1 MEHAG
6 IDLVFRTGSHLNMGQ
21 ASSHAVA
28 RKPRQFALTEEG
40 RRDLEKLVRTP
51 SAAAGLNRRARAV
64 LLLADGVTG
73 AEVARRCGY
82 TTVQVSRIRRRVTEE
97 GISGIFERPR
107 SGRPPVI
114 TSRKR
119 AQVVAITLRKP
130 ESGLSQWTTREIA
143 RRTGVSHT
151 TVHRIW
157 KAHDLKPH
165 RLETFKFITDP
176 QAEERIHDV
185 VGLYLNPPTNA
196 VVLSFD
202 EKTQIQA
209 LERTQPLL
217 PVRPGLS
224 ARQTHDYRRAGVTS
238 LYAALEVA
246 SGRVIGKCRS
256 NANGTEFLEFLKA
269 VASRFRGKELHIVLD
284 NSSTHTTPAVRHWLA
299 EHPRV
304 HLHFTP
310 KGASWLNLIEA
321 WFGILTRKSIRRGSF
336 RNVNALVR
344 HIGRY
349 IDHWNEN
356 HTPFVWTKEPAE
368 IMKKALRR
376 AR

>member
-1 MEHAG
+1 M
-6 IDLVFRTGSHLNMGQ
+6 

-28 RKPRQFALTEEG
+28 RKPRRFALTEQG
-40 RRDLEKLVRTP
+40 RHDLEKLVRTP
-51 SAAAGLNRRARAV
+51 STPAGLSRRARAV

-82 TTVQVSRIRRRVTEE
+82 TTVQVSRIRRRVSEE
-97 GISGIFERPR
+97 GVAGIFERTR

-114 TSRKR
+114 TTRQR
-119 AQVVAITLRKP
+119 ARVVAITLRKP
-130 ESGLSQWTTREIA
+130 ESGLSQWTTREVA
-143 RRTGVSHT
+143 RRTGISHT

-176 QAEERIHDV
+176 DAEERINDV

-246 SGRVIGKCRS
+246 SGTVIGKCRPA
-256 NANGTEFLEFLKA
+256 ANGHEFLGFLKGLA
-269 VASRFRGKELHIVLD
+269 TRFRRKELHVVLD
-284 NSSTHTTPAVRHWLA
+284 NSSTHTTPAVRRWLD
-299 EHPRV
+299 ENPRV

-336 RNVNALVR
+336 PNVGTLVR
-344 HIGRY
+344 HIGAY
-349 IDHWNEN
+349 IEHWNQN
-356 HTPFVWTKEPAE
+356 PTPFVWTKEPAD
-368 IMKKALRR
+368 IIRKALRR

>member
-1 MEHAG
+1 MLILAMACS
-6 IDLVFRTGSHLNMGQ
+6 TP
-21 ASSHAVA
+21 VA
-28 RKPRQFALTEEG
+28 RTPRQFALTEEA
-40 RRDLEKLVRTP
+40 RRELERLVRTP
-51 SAAAGLNRRARAV
+51 TTAAGLSRRARAV
-64 LLLADGVTG
+64 LLMADGVSG

-82 TTVQVSRIRRRVTEE
+82 TSVQVSRIRRRVAEQGPA
-97 GISGIFERPR
+97 GIAERPR

-114 TSRKR
+114 SARKR
-119 AQVVAITLRKP
+119 AQVVALTMARP
-130 ESGLSQWTTREIA
+130 QAGLSQWTTREVA
-143 RRTGVSHT
+143 RRTDVSHT

-165 RLETFKFITDP
+165 RLETFKFVTDP

-224 ARQTHDYRRAGVTS
+224 PRQTHDYRRAGVTS

-246 SGRVIGKCRS
+246 SGRVIGKCRPA
-256 NANGTEFLEFLKA
+256 ANGAEFLGFLKTLA
-269 VASRFRGKELHIVLD
+269 KRFPRKQLHVILD
-284 NSSTHTTPAVRHWLA
+284 NSSTHSTPPVQLWLA
-299 EHPRV
+299 QHPRV
-304 HLHFTP
+304 QLHFTP

-336 RNVNALVR
+336 PNVASLVR
-344 HIGRY
+344 HIADY
-349 IDHWNEN
+349 IELWNQN
-356 HTPFVWTKEPAE
+356 PTPFVWTKEPAH
-368 IMKKALRR
+368 IIKKALRR
-376 AR
+376 GR

>member
-1 MEHAG
+1 M
-6 IDLVFRTGSHLNMGQ
+6 

-28 RKPRQFALTEEG
+28 RTPRQFTLTEEG
-40 RRDLEKLVRTP
+40 RRDLEKLVRAP
-51 SAAAGLNRRARAV
+51 S
-64 LLLADGVTG
+64 ADGVTG
-73 AEVARRCGY
+73 ADVARRCGY
-82 TTVQVSRIRRRVTEE
+82 TTVQVSRIRRRITEE
-97 GISGIFERPR
+97 GIPGIFERPR

-119 AQVVAITLRKP
+119 AQVVAITLKKP
-130 ESGLSQWTTREIA
+130 ESGLSQWTTREVA

-209 LERTQPLL
+209 LEQTQPLL

-238 LYAALEVA
+238 LYAAIEVA
-246 SGRVIGKCRS
+246 TGRVIGKCRS
-256 NANGTEFLEFLKA
+256 KANGTEFLEFLKT
-269 VASRFRGKELHIVLD
+269 VASRFRRKQLHIVLD
-284 NSSTHTTPAVRHWLA
+284 NSSTHTTPAVRQWLA
-299 EHPRV
+299 ENPRV
-304 HLHFTP
+304 QLHFTP

-336 RNVNALVR
+336 HNVNALVR
-344 HIGRY
+344 HIGLY
-349 IDHWNEN
+349 IDHWNQN
-356 HTPFVWTKEPAE
+356 PTPFVWTKEPAD
-368 IMKKALRR
+368 IIKKALRR

>member
-1 MEHAG
+1 M
-6 IDLVFRTGSHLNMGQ
+6 
-21 ASSHAVA
+21 ASSLAVA
-28 RKPRQFALTEEG
+28 RKPRRFALAEEA

-51 SAAAGLNRRARAV
+51 STAAGLSRRARAV
-64 LLLADGVTG
+64 LLMADGVTG

-82 TTVQVSRIRRRVTEE
+82 TTVQVSRIRRRITEE
-97 GISGIFERPR
+97 GVPGIFERPR
-107 SGRPPVI
+107 SGRPPI
-114 TSRKR
+114 ISSRKR
-119 AQVVAITLRKP
+119 AQVVALTLKKP
-130 ESGLSQWTTREIA
+130 ESGLSQWTTREVA
-143 RRTGVSHT
+143 RRTGISHT

-176 QAEERIHDV
+176 QAEEKIHDV

-238 LYAALEVA
+238 LYAAIEIA
-246 SGRVIGKCRS
+246 SGRVIGKCRPS
-256 NANGTEFLEFLKA
+256 ANGLEFLQFLKNLA
-269 VASRFRGKELHIVLD
+269 RQFRSKQLHVILD
-284 NSSTHTTPAVRHWLA
+284 NSSTHTTPAVRQWLA
-299 EHPRV
+299 ENPRV
-304 HLHFTP
+304 QLHFTP

-336 RNVNALVR
+336 QNVNALVR
-344 HIGRY
+344 HIGLY
-349 IDHWNEN
+349 IEHWNQN
-356 HTPFVWTKEPAE
+356 PTPFVWTKDP
-368 IMKKALRR
+368 IDIIRKALRR